1 MKKTK
6 KERDIINEKTYS
18 KYFVI
23 IAAISIASL
32 LISNITSVKV
42 ISIGGII
49 LPSSAL
55 LFPITYIVG
64 DIIAEIYGYKKAR
77 FIILLGFTCNLF
89 MVLYFTLA
97 IHLPSSPTWANQE
110 AFALTLGTTPRMF
123 VASLVAVLSGGLS
136 NAYVMNFLKKVTN
149 GKKLWIRTIGSTIVG
164 EALDTIAFVNIAFLG
179 TVPYSV
185 IITMMLSQFIWK
197 VAYEAL
203 ATPLTYAAI
212 KKYRKL
218 EESL

>member
-1 MKKTK
+1 MKKIK
-6 KERDIINEKTYS
+6 RDIINEKTYS

-23 IAAISIASL
+23 IAAISVASI
-32 LISNITSVKV
+32 LISNVTSVKV
-42 ISIGGII
+42 IDIGGIV

-77 FIILLGFTCNLF
+77 FIIILGFICNLF

-97 IHLPSSPTWANQE
+97 IALPSSSTWANQE

-123 VASLVAVLSGGLS
+123 VASLAAFLSGSLS
-136 NAYVMNFLKKVTN
+136 NAYVMNFLKKITN
-149 GKKLWIRTIGSTIVG
+149 GKKLWVRTIGSTIVG
-164 EALDTIAFVNIAFLG
+164 EALDTLIFVNIAFIG

-185 IITMMLSQFIWK
+185 IVTMMLSQFIWK
-197 VAYEAL
+197 VAYETI
-203 ATPLTYAAI
+203 ATPFTYAAI
-212 KKYRKL
+212 NKYRKL
-218 EESL
+218 EESV